1 MIKILRKFFNFC
13 SEENRKKF
21 YISIVFGI
29 FMALFEAM
37 KIPAIILMLN
47 AVIHRSVTMTVIWQS
62 FAICLVSVIG
72 GAAVKYYNTIIFFT
86 DYTIFY

>member
-37 KIPAIILMLN
+37 KIPAIILMLM
-47 AVIHRSVTMTVIWQS
+47 R
-62 FAICLVSVIG
+62 
-72 GAAVKYYNTIIFFT
+72 
-86 DYTIFY
+86 